1 MIAVTIHQKLIDLII
16 VTPFFKTV
24 AEPVTG
30 DIWIELLKI
39 HSQTFWIDMASIVAA
54 YENIFMTLNHL
65 HVNYVADFRWK
76 YV

>member
-24 AEPVTG
+24 SEPVTG

-39 HSQTFWIDMASIVAA
+39 LSQTFWIDVASIVAA
-54 YENIFMTLNHL
+54 HENIFMILNYL